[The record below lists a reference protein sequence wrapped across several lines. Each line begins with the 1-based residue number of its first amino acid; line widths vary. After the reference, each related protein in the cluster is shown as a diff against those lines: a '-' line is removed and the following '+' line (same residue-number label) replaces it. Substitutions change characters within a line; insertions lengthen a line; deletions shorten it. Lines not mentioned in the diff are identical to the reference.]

1 MFFKNILLFFICL
14 LLVKP
19 LVGQRASSD
28 QDTEGWWHGIKRTL
42 RYAPD
47 GTDFVITNGTRR
59 FNRALYGTNT
69 GFRVEAG
76 DLPQFALYMPG
87 MGGSLKFGLLGSD
100 SEKWLIDADKI
111 IARYRPGGMSY
122 EISDTLLGPGRLLL
136 DVLAMSDGE
145 GILVKIIFEQVGND
159 VELFWAFGGATGKR
173 FNRDGDIG
181 ADPESSFYLK
191 PEYCGDNLY
200 VLQEN
205 NFELQYGSG
214 RVLSEAE
221 RYEIQ
226 HTPDAQPAGTA
237 FGDKKRLLGLVP
249 PGSLLKIADAARQA
263 SPGAFWAS
271 EGGIAPAVVGK
282 MPIKFGATF
291 YFAIHNPDSRWK
303 FRYEELP
310 AQFEKAEA
318 DRQALTQRV
327 KLHTPDAFINPLGP
341 ALAVAA
347 DAIYE
352 HPGYLHGAVA
362 WRMRLNGWRGA
373 YVADP
378 LGWHDR
384 AKAHFNAYAQSQLT
398 DPVSGPVI
406 PDTALHFARQLERLG
421 TALFSSGYI
430 CRNPD
435 GDFRAHHYDMNLVF
449 IDQLLRH
456 LRWTGDLDFAREM
469 WPVLQRHLAWEKR
482 CFDGDGD
489 GLYDAYCAIWA
500 SDALEYSGGGVT
512 YASAYNY
519 FANTM
524 AAQLAPMLG
533 EDPAPFQ
540 EEAKRIFTAVNA
552 GLWMPA
558 RGWFAEFKDVL
569 GLGALHP
576 SAGLWTVYHAMD
588 SELPDPFQACQSL
601 QYVDAEIPHIP
612 VRAAGVPDGLFTL
625 STTNWMPYTWSVNN
639 VALAE
644 VLHTALAYWQA
655 GRSERAFQLWKSAL
669 VESMYLGASPGSFQ
683 QLSFYDAFRGELYRD
698 FADPVGMAARS
709 LVEGLFGIRPDALN
723 GDLEIQPGFPDHW
736 DRASL
741 ELPDISFQFVR
752 TDNTDRYEIGGLLPQ
767 KLKVRL
773 RLKVRTE
780 SINIIRLNG
789 KPVVWRTLDEN
800 VGYPAIE
807 IEAVSGL
814 HLNSIEIEW
823 RGAALEVPEVSAFF
837 SVGGKLN
844 LSVEKAEVLDVY
856 DPQQAL
862 MITGKNNKSL
872 QAGFSGQK
880 GRRTVFLKLKQG
892 DFQWWEP
899 LSFDLRDPIVVLP
912 ETGQTPDGLAF
923 RIQNNTEASVNLTI
937 RQPYSGAVLQ
947 PPVQIKP
954 GGITSKI
961 TLHNAG
967 FVCGSN
973 PISLEWGEEQMT
985 TGMVTNWSLPQPE
998 QAAWEMVPLSAHFN
1012 DRVSN
1017 IFRHNYTTPR
1027 VPWPTVQIPLQGVGN
1042 WCYPLV
1048 DPNIDDTGLRALAG
1062 AAGEIR
1068 LLQGLPFATPGPGD
1082 QHNVIFTSQWDNFPA
1097 AVTIPLSG
1105 KARHLYLLM
1114 AGSTNPMQCRFDNGI
1129 VEVRYADG
1137 STSELLLRNPETW
1150 CPIEQDYYFDG
1161 FAFSTDHALPP
1172 RLHLKTGQAPTDF
1185 DGYTTLKGF
1194 SNRVI
1199 DGGAATVLDLPLNP
1213 DKILTSFTI
1222 KTLANEVV
1230 IGLMA
1235 ATLLR

>member
-1 MFFKNILLFFICL
+1 MLFRNAFLFFTCL
-14 LLVKP
+14 LVVKS
-19 LVGQRASSD
+19 LAGQAVPGNPD
-28 QDTEGWWHGIKRTL
+28 PEGWWHGIERTL
-42 RYAPD
+42 RYTPD
-47 GTDFVITNGTRR
+47 GTDFAITNGTRR

-87 MGGSLKFGLLGSD
+87 MGGSLKFGLLGPD
-100 SEKWLIDADKI
+100 TGKWLIDAERI
-111 IARYRPGGMSY
+111 TARYRSGGMSF
-122 EISDTLLGPGRLLL
+122 EISDSLLGAGRLFL

-145 GILVKIIFEQVGND
+145 GILVKITFEEVGKE

-226 HTPDAQPAGTA
+226 HTPDAQPAGAA
-237 FGDKKRLLGLVP
+237 FGNKKRLIGLVP
-249 PGSLLKIADAARQA
+249 PGGLLKIADANQQA

-271 EGGIAPAVVGK
+271 EGGITPAVVGK
-282 MPIKFGATF
+282 IPAESGEAF
-291 YFAIHNPDSRWK
+291 YFAFHNPESK
-303 FRYEELP
+303 SKLRYEELP
-310 AQFEKAEA
+310 ALFEQSEA
-318 DRQALTQRV
+318 VRQALTQRV
-327 KLHTPDAFINPLGP
+327 KLNTPDDFINPVGP

-352 HPGYLHGAVA
+352 HPSYLHGAVA

-384 AKAHFNAYAQSQLT
+384 ARAHFTAYAQSQLT

-430 CRNPD
+430 CRNPN

-456 LRWTGDLDFAREM
+456 LRWTGDLEFAREM

-524 AAQLAPMLG
+524 AAQLAVMLG
-533 EDPAPFQ
+533 EDPATYQ
-540 EEAKRIFTAVNA
+540 AEAKRIFTAVNTA
-552 GLWMPA
+552 LWMSPK
-558 RGWFAEFKDVL
+558 GWFAEFKDVL
-569 GLGALHP
+569 GLGDLHS
-576 SAGLWTVYHAMD
+576 SAGLWTVYHAID
-588 SELPDPFQACQSL
+588 SELPDPFQAYQSL
-601 QYVDAEIPHIP
+601 EYVDAEIPHIP
-612 VRAAGVPDGLFTL
+612 VRATGAPGGLFTL
-625 STTNWMPYTWSVNN
+625 STSNWMPYTWSVNN

-644 VLHTALAYWQA
+644 VLHTTLAYWQA
-655 GRSERAFQLWKSAL
+655 GRSETAFQLWKSAL

-723 GDLEIQPGFPDHW
+723 GTLEIRPGFPDHW
-736 DRASL
+736 EHASL
-741 ELPDISFQFVR
+741 ELPDISIQFAHR
-752 TDNTDRYEIGGLLPQ
+752 ENSDRYEIAGPLPQ
-767 KLKVRL
+767 QLKLRL
-773 RLKVRTE
+773 RLKARTE
-780 SINIIRLNG
+780 SIKSIRLNG
-789 KPVVWRTLDEN
+789 KPTSWRTLDEN
-800 VGYPAIE
+800 IGYPAIE
-807 IEAVSGL
+807 IEADSGF
-814 HLNSIEIEW
+814 HLNTIEIEW
-823 RGAALEVPEVSAFF
+823 RGAAPEVPEVPGFF
-837 SVGGKLN
+837 SVGSKMN
-844 LSVEKAEVLDVY
+844 LSVDRAEILDVY

-862 MITGKNNKSL
+862 TITEKSNKSL
-872 QAGFSGQK
+872 HAGLSGQK
-880 GRRTVFLKLKQG
+880 GHRTVFLKLKQG
-892 DFQWWEP
+892 DFQWWAP
-899 LSFDLRDPIVVLP
+899 LSFDLREPVKVLAAA
-912 ETGQTPDGLAF
+912 EQTPDGLAF
-923 RIQNNTEASVNLTI
+923 RIQNNTDAPVSVTI
-937 RQPYSGAVLQ
+937 RQPEIGVVLHE
-947 PPVQIKP
+947 PVRIEA

-961 TLHNAG
+961 TLNSAG

-973 PISLEWGEEQMT
+973 SIDLEWGEGQRA
-985 TGMVTNWSLPQPE
+985 TGTVINWSLPQPE
-998 QAAWEMVPLSAHFN
+998 HASWEKVPLAEHFN
-1012 DRVSN
+1012 DQVSN
-1017 IFRHNYTTPR
+1017 IFRHDYASPR

-1062 AAGEIR
+1062 NAGAIR
-1068 LLQGLPFATPGPGD
+1068 LPGGLPFATPGPGD
-1082 QHNVIFTSQWDNFPA
+1082 QHNVVFTSQWDNFPES
-1097 AVTIPLSG
+1097 VTIPLSG

-1114 AGSTNPMQCRFDNGI
+1114 AGSTNPMQCRFDNGM

-1137 STSELLLRNPETW
+1137 SVSELTLRNPETW
-1150 CPIEQDYYFDG
+1150 WPIEQDYYFDG
-1161 FAFSTDHALPP
+1161 FAFASNHALPP
-1172 RLHLKTGQAPTDF
+1172 RLHLKTGKVPTDF
-1185 DGYTTLKGF
+1185 DGYTNLKGF

-1213 DKILTSFTI
+1213 DKILTSLTI

-1230 IGLMA
+1230 IGLMG